1 MTARSAVSAELDALL
16 TVLREHNRHP
26 IAGMVSFHTEQGE
39 TRITVDLEDEDDQP
53 EPQRKH

>member
-26 IAGMVSFHTEQGE
+26 IAVMVSFHTEQGE
-39 TRITVDLEDEDDQP
+39 TRITVDLDEDEAEP
-53 EPQRKH
+53 ERTLN

>member
-1 MTARSAVSAELDALL
+1 MTARSAVSAELDAIL

-39 TRITVDLEDEDDQP
+39 TRITVDLDEDEAEP
-53 EPQRKH
+53 ERTIN